1 MIDDHT
7 MVVEVDTVEVV
18 VVDTGVVVV
27 TVSPSILPN
36 GTKLIN
42 RPTIPA

>member
-7 MVVEVDTVEVV
+7 MVVEVDTAEVV

-27 TVSPSILPN
+27 MVSPPFSLMSPS
-36 GTKLIN
+36 
-42 RPTIPA
+42 